1 MSMTLKV
8 LGEKAGKSVEVGEYL
23 VLDVDLVY
31 AHDGTAPLAID
42 VMKDEFG
49 VDKVKDPSRVIFV
62 IDHAAP
68 APHVEAAFLH
78 VKMREFAREQG
89 IRIME
94 VGEGI
99 SHQVLPEKGFV
110 KPYSFIVGSDSHTV
124 TLGAFGAFA
133 TGVGSTDAAIAMM
146 TGKLWVKVPEQMKV
160 ELTGSLND
168 GVMAR
173 DVILTVIGDVKADGA
188 NYMAVEFVGD
198 GVAEMSV
205 DSRMVL
211 SNMTVEMGA
220 KAGLVEVD
228 SKTLDWLYERGVRGR
243 ELHPDGDAEYSK
255 ELSYDLG
262 LVEPVVSLPH
272 NVDNV
277 RPVTEV
283 EGVEVDQAFI
293 GSCSGGRFEDFY
305 QAARVLRGRQVK
317 ARCIAVPASRHVYLS
332 LLETGIASELIKA
345 GCTIGPPTCGPC
357 IGAHMGILGPEEV
370 VVSTSTRNFQGRMG
384 HSTSK
389 IYLAS
394 PATAAASAVKGV
406 ITDPRSL
413 L

>member
-8 LGEKAGKSVEVGEYL
+8 LGEKAGKEVEVGEYL

-42 VMKDEFG
+42 VMREEFG
-49 VDKVKDPSRVIFV
+49 VKGVKDPSKVVFV

-78 VKMREFAREQG
+78 SKMRAFAKEQG
-89 IRIME
+89 IKVME

-110 KPYSFIVGSDSHTV
+110 RPYSFIVGSDSHTV

-146 TGKLWVKVPEQMKV
+146 TGKLWVKVPEQMRV
-160 ELTGSLND
+160 ELVNSLRD

-173 DVILTVIGDVKADGA
+173 DLILTVIGEVKADGA
-188 NYMAVEFVGD
+188 NYMSVEFTGD
-198 GVAEMSV
+198 GVKKLSV

-228 SKTLDWLYERGVRGR
+228 SLTLEWLSERGVKGR
-243 ELHPDGDAEYSK
+243 ELHPDRDAEYEK
-255 ELSYDLG
+255 ELEYDLSR
-262 LVEPVVSLPH
+262 VEPVVSVPH

-277 RPVTEV
+277 KPVTEV

-305 QAARVLRGRQVK
+305 QAARILRGRKVK
-317 ARCIAVPASRHVYLS
+317 VRCIAVPASRNVYMSILRA
-332 LLETGIASELIKA
+332 GIAEELVKA
-345 GCTIGPPTCGPC
+345 GCTLGPATCGPC
-357 IGAHMGILGPEEV
+357 IGAHMGILGPDEV
-370 VVSTSTRNFQGRMG
+370 AVSTSTRNFQGRRG
-384 HSTSK
+384 HSTSRV
-389 IYLAS
+389 YLAS
-394 PATAAASAVKGV
+394 PATAAASAVTGRL
-406 ITDPRSL
+406 TDPRSL